1 MTENK
6 PKTKYSNGETRSLGT
21 NKPTRPKPPGSNR
34 T

>member
-6 PKTKYSNGETRSLGT
+6 PKTKSSNGETRSLGT
-21 NKPTRPKPPGSNR
+21 DKPTRPKPPGSNR